1 MRIEQIYIGCYSGD
15 QRLTRILVASI
26 RTWYPNIPIDLI
38 KDESREKFDTSDI
51 ERFWHVDIME
61 CQRKTFGWGFAK
73 LEPLFLEEKKRILL
87 LDSDQIFAGPV
98 LSLIEKYHEDFLV
111 AKVNRPVLDPEYVT
125 RTYFDLDALRGLDP
139 HYQFPG
145 FVFNSGAIV
154 ATSGMLSRSDFE
166 PFIDWRGPVPQGR
179 HPDIFKNADQG
190 MLNYLLQRKK
200 QNSELSVR
208 MVPFMK
214 LVRYDD
220 ISQLQVSDAGISSP
234 QEYIVHWAGPKPQS
248 FEELARWD
256 ILKHFE
262 QVYWRTIPTER
273 SPHRQS

>member
-1 MRIEQIYIGCYSGD
+1 MRIDQIYIGCYSGD
-15 QRLTRILVASI
+15 QRFTRILVASI

-38 KDESREKFDTSDI
+38 KDESQEKFDTSDI

-73 LEPLFLEEKKRILL
+73 LEPLSLEEKKRILL

-98 LSLIEKYHEDFLV
+98 LTLIEKYHEDFLV
-111 AKVNRPVLDPEYVT
+111 ASVNRPVLDPEYVT
-125 RTYFDLDALRGLDP
+125 RTYFDLDALERLDP
-139 HYQFPG
+139 RYQFPG

-154 ATSGMLSRSDFE
+154 ATSGVLSRSDFE
-166 PFIDWRGPVPQGR
+166 PFIDWRGFVPQGR
-179 HPDIFKNADQG
+179 CPDIFKNADQG
-190 MLNYLLQRKK
+190 ILNYLLQKKK

-208 MVPFMK
+208 TVPFMK

-220 ISQLQVSDAGISSP
+220 ISQPQLSDAGISNP
-234 QEYIVHWAGPKPQS
+234 QDFIIHWAGPKPQS
-248 FEELARWD
+248 FEEFARSD

-262 QVYWRTIPTER
+262 QVYWRTIPT
-273 SPHRQS
+273 